1 MFGLGEIKNCADTP
15 TSSCANS
22 ARNDVTNR
30 HELGWSRTAHATSLF
45 RPGRNLFFSFFFLNI
60 LPFFFFIFAMTA
72 SWKEEE
78 EGNQNTL
85 PDRTVDVKSIN
96 VCSTIPTKKRCAS
109 LFLVEST
116 VTNKATNKLGRRRTN
131 EFQSVESFY
140 RDSFSWNFFFL
151 SLSFHLSR
159 RLPTAGSLFLQG
171 DGQKKKLR
179 SSSSSSNRRRRFLW
193 LLAGCWLDGARPDE
207 E

>member
-45 RPGRNLFFSFFFLNI
+45 RPGRNLFFFLFFNI
-60 LPFFFFIFAMTA
+60 LPFSSLFSQWPRRGKKKKKVIKTHCQTGPLM
-72 SWKEEE
+72 S
-78 EGNQNTL
+78 N
-85 PDRTVDVKSIN
+85 P
-96 VCSTIPTKKRCAS
+96 STCVQRSLERSAAS

-151 SLSFHLSR
+151 SLFFHLSR

-179 SSSSSSNRRRRFLW
+179 SSSSSSSNRRRRRFLW